1 MTERPTGNA
10 KGSGKGGGVGVRL
23 LQLYG
28 ERCKERRFRPP
39 PPVPPAAARGRV
51 PAPPPPPGALP
62 VARAGQ
68 HRRPGV
74 LPPFPPWRC
83 PAPRRPVWGSAGAR
97 LRPAFLRSL
106 RGDERCPER
115 EPPACPGSGF
125 LAISLSPERQNSNSL
140 VLGVFPWFHRDPYQ
154 GCGVQLQPNSS

>member
-1 MTERPTGNA
+1 MPRARGR
-10 KGSGKGGGVGVRL
+10 GVGWACASSSSMVNAVRSAASARR
-23 LQLYG
+23 LQ
-28 ERCKERRFRPP
+28 FRPP
-39 PPVPPAAARGRV
+39 LRGAVSPP
-51 PAPPPPPGALP
+51 PPPPPGALP